1 MSGQVKRQRRS
12 KVACEPC
19 RTRKRK
25 CNGQHPCEMCTDSEY
40 TCHYDLGSRKKRN
53 KNLVLENLTAV
64 RPAHAQQAESPSES
78 PRAPTPPHPPSLG
91 EGFTSTVEQSI
102 GPNSGAV
109 FVQNLGLKIDP
120 VNALD
125 PQVFAWNI
133 GLRQLPGSFTAMPIV
148 NIISAEE
155 MTALTH
161 IYFDKVAPYYGFVD
175 KDSCFEHISSRWDRP
190 SAFEPSDVVLCGVA
204 AMGYLFSRRKAV
216 AAELHLIESA
226 KSALEQRSGGE
237 IPPLMLVTGWALR
250 VSYLR
255 LTASPH
261 TAWLA
266 SCSLMHLIDATG
278 LHLDPSSRHA
288 LLRPTQNIDDDIRRR
303 LVSFAQYINTW
314 VSFDLA
320 RSRIVLHGASYT
332 TPSSP
337 DGDYTAEM
345 LDLLPL
351 SESLDPFTRVD
362 AVQLTAMLANIMQG
376 SRAQPPSVLSQ
387 CNLVLCIFRRLRAV
401 HSTLSPALMSQ
412 MLALIT
418 KALACARQ
426 LVDANCPWSHV
437 ANVPFQIICTLLAV
451 DSPESLSLLDNA
463 VQTLKYVTDVYDTE
477 VLRDAYRT
485 AGSLILLQQRRKDHD
500 SARLNSILG
509 VHFAPDHENSSQRRP
524 SMQDSESFR
533 ELVADLSSSENFDF
547 AQFFIADNPWNVLGM
562 DS

>member
-1 MSGQVKRQRRS
+1 
-12 KVACEPC
+12 
-19 RTRKRK
+19 
-25 CNGQHPCEMCTDSEY
+25 
-40 TCHYDLGSRKKRN
+40 LGSRKKRN
-53 KNLVLENLTAV
+53 KNLILENLTALH
-64 RPAHAQQAESPSES
+64 PAQTEQEESQSES
-78 PRAPTPPHPPSLG
+78 PAAPTPHASQSG
-91 EGFTSTVEQSI
+91 ERFTNTVQQSI

-133 GLRQLPGSFTAMPIV
+133 GLRQLPGSYTALPIV
-148 NIISAEE
+148 NIISADE
-155 MTALTH
+155 MSALAHT
-161 IYFDKVAPYYGFVD
+161 YFDKVAPYYGFVD
-175 KDSCFEHISSRWDRP
+175 RDTCFEYIRSRWHRP
-190 SAFEPSDVVLCGVA
+190 SAFEPYDVVLCGVA

-216 AAELHLIESA
+216 AAELHLVESA

-237 IPPLMLVTGWALR
+237 IPPLVMITGWALR

-266 SCSLMHLIDATG
+266 SCSLLHLIDASG

-320 RSRIVLHGASYT
+320 RSRIILHGASYT
-332 TPSSP
+332 APSSR
-337 DGDYTAEM
+337 DGDFTAEM

-351 SESLDPFTRVD
+351 SESLDPYTPVD
-362 AVQLTAMLANIMQG
+362 AAQLTAMLANIMQS

-401 HSTLSPALMSQ
+401 HSTLSPALMTQ
-412 MLALIT
+412 MLALTT
-418 KALACARQ
+418 KALACARE

-451 DSPESLSLLDNA
+451 DSPESLALLEDA

-477 VLRDAYRT
+477 VLREAYRT

-500 SARLNSILG
+500 AARLNSILG
-509 VHFAPDHENSSQRRP
+509 VHFGQPLGSDHHHGFMSQRRQ
-524 SMQDSESFR
+524 SMQDSESFM
-533 ELVADLSSSENFDF
+533 VAGLGGSENFDF
-547 AQFFIADNPWNVLGM
+547 AQFFIADNPWNVLEM

>member
-25 CNGQHPCEMCTDSEY
+25 CNGQQPCEMCTESEY
-40 TCHYDLGSRKKRN
+40 TCRYDLGSRKKRN
-53 KNLVLENLTAV
+53 KNITLQNLTAV
-64 RPAHAQQAESPSES
+64 QPAQTQQTESHSES
-78 PRAPTPPHPPSLG
+78 PRAPRPPTPPSPSQLG
-91 EGFTSTVEQSI
+91 ERFSNAVQQSI

-120 VNALD
+120 LNALD

-133 GLRQLPGSFTAMPIV
+133 GLRQLPGTFTALPIV
-148 NIISAEE
+148 
-155 MTALTH
+155 
-161 IYFDKVAPYYGFVD
+161 APCYGFID
-175 KDSCFEHISSRWDRP
+175 QDSCFEYIPSRWHRP
-190 SAFEPSDVVLCGVA
+190 SAFEPYDVVLCGVA
-204 AMGYLFSRRKAV
+204 AMGYLFSQRKAV
-216 AAELHLIESA
+216 AAELHLVESA

-237 IPPLMLVTGWALR
+237 IPPLMLITGWALR

-266 SCSLMHLIDATG
+266 SCTLLHLIDASG

-303 LVSFAQYINTW
+303 IVSFSQYINTW

-320 RSRIVLHGASYT
+320 RSRIILHGASYT
-332 TPSSP
+332 TPSSR
-337 DGDYTAEM
+337 DGDFTAEM

-351 SESLDPFTRVD
+351 SESLDPFTPVD
-362 AVQLTAMLANIMQG
+362 AVQLTSMLVNIMQS
-376 SRAQPPSVLSQ
+376 SRTQPPSVLSQ

-401 HSTLSPALMSQ
+401 HSTLSAALMGQ
-412 MLALIT
+412 MLALIA
-418 KALACARQ
+418 KALACARE

-451 DSPESLSLLDNA
+451 DSPESLSLLDDA
-463 VQTLKYVTDVYDTE
+463 VRTLKYVTDVYDTE
-477 VLRDAYRT
+477 VLREAYRT

-500 SARLNSILG
+500 AARLNGLLG
-509 VHFAPDHENSSQRRP
+509 LHFAHDHEPMSQRRQ
-524 SMQDSESFR
+524 SIENSESFAD
-533 ELVADLSSSENFDF
+533 LVADLSSSENFDF
-547 AQFFIADNPWNVLGM
+547 AQFFIADNSWNVLGM